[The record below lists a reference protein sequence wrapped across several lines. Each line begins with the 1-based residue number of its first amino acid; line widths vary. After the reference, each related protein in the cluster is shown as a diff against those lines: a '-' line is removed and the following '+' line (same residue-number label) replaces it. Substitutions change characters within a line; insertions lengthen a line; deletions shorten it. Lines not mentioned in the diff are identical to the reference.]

1 MECSSSDIDNF
12 EEAMTTLDNKRNEW
26 NQSLSPL
33 GQFIFSLVNGLRI
46 VYGFPLTLGT
56 KRHTSALYA
65 LSEVLHVK
73 EQLLSERNQL
83 QAQKRVI
90 QNIEN
95 DLCKLLESN
104 TNRIKQWKSEMES
117 YSDDNLKRYY
127 QEVIEYAKASS
138 ERIIL
143 ALGKITV
150 TSIDNEESLVYNGLE
165 QNWGIAFF
173 MQDRN
178 SLLDRLRETR
188 NQRVHLQRVTE
199 QILNNMELI
208 QKPSST
214 GQIFYDME
222 AIKDT
227 SSLKTELAK

>member
-1 MECSSSDIDNF
+1 MERSSSDIDNF

-56 KRHTSALYA
+56 KRHASALYA

-95 DLCKLLESN
+95 DLRKLLESN
-104 TNRIKQWKSEMES
+104 TNRIEQWKSEMES
-117 YSDDNLKRYY
+117 HSDDNLKRYY
-127 QEVIEYAKASS
+127 QKVIEYAKASS

-143 ALGKITV
+143 ALEKITV

-222 AIKDT
+222 TIKDT

>member
-1 MECSSSDIDNF
+1 MERSSSDIDNF

-56 KRHTSALYA
+56 KRHASALYA

-95 DLCKLLESN
+95 DLRKLLESN
-104 TNRIKQWKSEMES
+104 TNRIEQWKSEMES
-117 YSDDNLKRYY
+117 HSDDNLKRYY
-127 QEVIEYAKASS
+127 QKVIEYAKASS

-214 GQIFYDME
+214 GQIFYDIE